1 MKKQKMA
8 ALITCIL
15 VVGLAGVWH
24 CVVQKSQVKESIKV
38 GFVYIGDESN
48 PYVYNFIRAQKSIEN
63 QFGDKVQVVEKFNVP
78 ENAVEEPLVE
88 LAKEKCDVI
97 FATSYGYGKTTK
109 EVAKKY
115 PEIQFCQA
123 TGDNANQNPI
133 VSNYHTYMG
142 AVYQGRYIAGIVAG
156 MKLQEMISEGK
167 ITPQDAKIGYVG
179 AYAYAEVISGY
190 TSFYLGVRSVVP
202 EAVMTVKYTNTWS
215 SYSTEK
221 QAAKELVDED
231 CVVISQHS
239 DTVGPAAICEN
250 AQRDIPVYHVGYNQS
265 MTDIAPTRS
274 LVSCCVDYSSYFE
287 QSVYALLHDKKIEEC
302 IDGRTYKQDAMAGI
316 DKGWVRI
323 LDINEAIVPKGTK
336 EMVED
341 TIEKIEKGKLEVFS
355 GPFTGVS
362 VFDRN
367 DKINLNTPYKENAN
381 SSSPSFSYVLDD
393 VITIEKMKE
402 E

>member
-1 MKKQKMA
+1 MTEGQIEKPLQELIDGGCDYIIA
-8 ALITCIL
+8 A
-15 VVGLAGVWH
+15 
-24 CVVQKSQVKESIKV
+24 
-38 GFVYIGDESN
+38 
-48 PYVYNFIRAQKSIEN
+48 
-63 QFGDKVQVVEKFNVP
+63 
-78 ENAVEEPLVE
+78 
-88 LAKEKCDVI
+88 
-97 FATSYGYGKTTK
+97 SYGYGPDVKA
-109 EVAKKY
+109 VAKKY
-115 PEIQFCQA
+115 PNIQFCVP
-123 TGDNANQNPI
+123 TGDNANEKP
-133 VSNYHTYMG
+133 VLSNYHNCFG
-142 AVYQGRYIAGIVAG
+142 EIYQGRYVCGKVAG
-156 MKLQEMISEGK
+156 MKIKQMIDENI
-167 ITPQDAKIGYVG
+167 ITKEQAKVGYV
-179 AYAYAEVISGY
+179 AAFPLPEVISGY

-336 EMVED
+336 EMVEG

>member
-1 MKKQKMA
+1 MKRQKMA

-202 EAVMTVKYTNTWS
+202 EAVMTVKYTN
-215 SYSTEK
+215 
-221 QAAKELVDED
+221 
-231 CVVISQHS
+231 
-239 DTVGPAAICEN
+239 
-250 AQRDIPVYHVGYNQS
+250 
-265 MTDIAPTRS
+265 
-274 LVSCCVDYSSYFE
+274 
-287 QSVYALLHDKKIEEC
+287 
-302 IDGRTYKQDAMAGI
+302 
-316 DKGWVRI
+316 
-323 LDINEAIVPKGTK
+323 
-336 EMVED
+336 
-341 TIEKIEKGKLEVFS
+341 
-355 GPFTGVS
+355 
-362 VFDRN
+362 
-367 DKINLNTPYKENAN
+367 
-381 SSSPSFSYVLDD
+381 
-393 VITIEKMKE
+393 
-402 E
+402 